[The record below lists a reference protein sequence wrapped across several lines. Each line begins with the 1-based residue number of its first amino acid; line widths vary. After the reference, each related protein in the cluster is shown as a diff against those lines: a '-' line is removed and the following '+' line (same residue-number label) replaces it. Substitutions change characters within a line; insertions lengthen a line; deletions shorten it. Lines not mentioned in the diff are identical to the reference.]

1 MFPILKS
8 SDNLFNH
15 EIEISA
21 WNAKK
26 QRQITEREI
35 ELLLNR
41 ISLLKKEDEKTTKK
55 ISLMK
60 KKTDVLMA
68 FKMD

>member
-35 ELLLNR
+35 ELIREYKESMITDAVMGKIN
-41 ISLLKKEDEKTTKK
+41 INKKEQYN
-55 ISLMK
+55 
-60 KKTDVLMA
+60 
-68 FKMD
+68 